1 VRFLALLG
9 VGEVDPSA
17 PVVRADDDGL
27 TRGDGCFEGCRLVTT
42 VDGASR
48 VDKLDAH
55 LGRMARS
62 AAALDL
68 PFDAED
74 WQELVGH
81 AMTVWRDPGEWAMKL
96 VLTRGPAAGRPTG
109 FLTISDLP
117 PHYARQRHEGL
128 RVVTLSRGTS
138 TDAFAAAPWLLGGV
152 KTVSYAVNMAAQ
164 REAGRRGCDDAIFVT
179 ADGAVLESTVSS
191 VVWST
196 GRRLHTTPLGGTGIL
211 GGTTQHLLFERAS
224 RAGWECVSQ
233 PAVVADLHA
242 ADVLWLIGSVR
253 GPVDVV
259 ELDGTPRAR
268 RPEIDAQVRALAG
281 FGPR

>member
-1 VRFLALLG
+1 
-9 VGEVDPSA
+9 
-17 PVVRADDDGL
+17 
-27 TRGDGCFEGCRLVTT
+27 
-42 VDGASR
+42 
-48 VDKLDAH
+48 
-55 LGRMARS
+55 
-62 AAALDL
+62 
-68 PFDAED
+68 
-74 WQELVGH
+74 
-81 AMTVWRDPGEWAMKL
+81 
-96 VLTRGPAAGRPTG
+96 
-109 FLTISDLP
+109 
-117 PHYARQRHEGL
+117 
-128 RVVTLSRGTS
+128 
-138 TDAFAAAPWLLGGV
+138 
-152 KTVSYAVNMAAQ
+152 MAAQ